1 MKEANEASRDTQVN
15 EGPVQDKDDDE
26 SWLVRLGDDDDPKR
40 MSTSKKWI
48 IVLVI
53 CSGAFCATCASSVV
67 SLILLPFTM
76 AGLITSYGRRR
87 DLQKAVLVEIYT

>member
-40 MSTSKKWI
+40 MSATKKWI

-67 SLILLPFTM
+67 SLTLLFCTKTELILTYVP
-76 AGLITSYGRRR
+76 RR
-87 DLQKAVLVEIYT
+87 DLQKAASVEIYT